1 MQAFAGI
8 DVAKASLAVALYPGG
23 QRLDVGNDARG
34 HATLCRWLRHH
45 EVSRVLLEATGGY
58 EQAVAVMLSS
68 QWPVVRIPPH
78 RARAFAVAMGK
89 IAKTD
94 PIDAAMLAHLAA
106 VVKGPVLAPPCPAE
120 VRLQALVRRREQLV
134 EQRDAERRRL
144 LQAHDALVRRSLQ
157 RQLKQLAQE
166 IARLDQEVASCV
178 PLCGSERAERLRRVP
193 GIGAVTVATLM
204 AFLPELGQLES
215 RQVSALAG
223 LAPYNCDSGKHQG
236 VRRIRGGRA
245 NVRRILYMAAW
256 SAVRHQPDFKLR
268 YAALRA
274 RGKCA
279 KVALVACMRVLLIRL
294 NAMLR
299 DGSEWKTL
307 AA

>member
-1 MQAFAGI
+1 M
-8 DVAKASLAVALYPGG
+8 
-23 QRLDVGNDARG
+23 
-34 HATLCRWLRHH
+34 
-45 EVSRVLLEATGGY
+45 
-58 EQAVAVMLSS
+58 
-68 QWPVVRIPPH
+68 
-78 RARAFAVAMGK
+78 
-89 IAKTD
+89 
-94 PIDAAMLAHLAA
+94 
-106 VVKGPVLAPPCPAE
+106 
-120 VRLQALVRRREQLV
+120 
-134 EQRDAERRRL
+134 
-144 LQAHDALVRRSLQ
+144 
-157 RQLKQLAQE
+157 
-166 IARLDQEVASCV
+166 

-215 RQVSALAG
+215 RQISALAG